1 MKLYPSDGTAK
12 FKELMNNALSVV
24 EYRIERALEKVDV
37 TNDAGKIRFLETM
50 RAYSFGCYISVEREV
65 YAGRLSDKYSVSR
78 TRFSKWPRISVKE
91 YRKKDKA
98 TNRQNHSS
106 ENRGHG
112 KQGQA

>member
-37 TNDAGKIRFLETM
+37 TNDAGKSDFWKPCARI
-50 RAYSFGCYISVEREV
+50 
-65 YAGRLSDKYSVSR
+65 LSDVTSPLSGRFTR
-78 TRFSKWPRISVKE
+78 TAFGQIFGLRDSILKMAENFGKGIPQ
-91 YRKKDKA
+91 KDKA